1 MVEHQLDLF
10 AAAGM
15 APKRMSSDQSRP
27 EFEPAPVELD
37 DDALVAAIP
46 QAGLAT
52 APALAAEAGRRRLV
66 AAVPVLE
73 ELCRRF
79 AGFGL
84 ERAIPEQI
92 AALEA
97 FALIGGSET
106 THTVGRLIA
115 RDVFQGPTRKLA
127 VGVAARL
134 RCALP
139 VETVLA
145 FLWDADPKV
154 RADACRCAVPQP
166 AVLRMLLDLVHDE
179 DGDVRVAAACALGRM
194 GRREARSALVRLLRD
209 APSAEVIDAI
219 PAVADE
225 DCVILLGR
233 IVRTQPALTDA
244 AREALQMIDHPRA
257 RQVIAALA
265 DEEDRRMT
273 R

>member
-10 AAAGM
+10 AVAGM
-15 APKRMSSDQSRP
+15 APNRTSSDGSRRKL
-27 EFEPAPVELD
+27 EPAPVELD

-46 QAGLAT
+46 RAGLAE

-92 AALEA
+92 AALET
-97 FALIGGSET
+97 FALIGGSEAA
-106 THTVGRLIA
+106 HTVGRLIA

-127 VGVAARL
+127 VDVAARL

-145 FLWDADPKV
+145 FLRDADPKV
-154 RADACRCAVPQP
+154 RADACRCAGPRS
-166 AVLRMLLDLVHDE
+166 AVLRVLLDLVHDG
-179 DGDVRVAAACALGRM
+179 DGNVRVAAACALGRM
-194 GRREARSALVRLLRD
+194 GRREARSALIRLLRD
-209 APSAEVIDAI
+209 SPSAEVIDAI

-233 IVRTQPALTDA
+233 IVRTQPTLADA
-244 AREALQMIDHPRA
+244 AREALEMIDHPRA
-257 RQVIAALA
+257 RQIIAALA
-265 DEEDRRMT
+265 GERR
-273 R
+273 